1 MASVLYL
8 GLPDR
13 PTTWLR
19 HVYSDFA
26 TELGDKYPHR
36 VYDLAQ
42 PPARQFN
49 GIRVVVEAGGSFATP
64 EMIDEAAAQGVNFW
78 QIIGT
83 GINHVAVDRFQR
95 CGIRLANLPGAF
107 SSVALAEHALFG
119 MLFFAKNYIES
130 RRALSAGVICD
141 PVNEELSGKTLSLI
155 GFGASGQELA
165 QRAFSF
171 GVRVMAMDLITPDP
185 AVLSNINCA
194 FFGGPKDFDLLL
206 SEADY
211 LSIHVPLNASTQ
223 NLIDRRAL
231 SLMKPTAVLINVARS
246 EVVEEQALI
255 DALQQR
261 RLRGAALDVFLEEPV
276 NAQHPLLRFE
286 NVLATPHTA
295 GVTRETSRRR
305 AAAAVANVL
314 RVCGGDDPEYLVTD
328 FSTPKHPV
336 DEIHVGSQGL
346 PL

>member
-13 PTTWLR
+13 PTPWLR
-19 HVYSDFA
+19 RIYSDFA
-26 TELGDKYPHR
+26 TELGDKFPHR

-42 PPARQFN
+42 PPAGQFN
-49 GIRVVVEAGGSFATP
+49 GIRAVVEAGGSFATS

-83 GINHVAVDRFQR
+83 GMNHVSVDRFQR
-95 CGIRLANLPGAF
+95 RGIRLANLPGAF

-119 MLFFAKNYIES
+119 MLFFAKNYFES
-130 RRALSAGVICD
+130 RRALMARVICD

-165 QRAFSF
+165 LRASSF
-171 GVRVMAMDLITPDP
+171 GVRVMAMDVIIPDP
-185 AVLSNINCA
+185 AILSNCA

-211 LSIHVPLNASTQ
+211 LSIHVPLVASTQ

-255 DALQQR
+255 EALQQR
-261 RLRGAALDVFLEEPV
+261 RLRGAALDVFPEEPV
-276 NAQHPLLRFE
+276 NPQHPLLQFE

-295 GVTRETSRRR
+295 GVTSETSRRR

-314 RVCGGDDPEYLVTD
+314 RVCGGDDPDYLVTD
-328 FSTPKHPV
+328 FSTPKN
-336 DEIHVGSQGL
+336 IIGM